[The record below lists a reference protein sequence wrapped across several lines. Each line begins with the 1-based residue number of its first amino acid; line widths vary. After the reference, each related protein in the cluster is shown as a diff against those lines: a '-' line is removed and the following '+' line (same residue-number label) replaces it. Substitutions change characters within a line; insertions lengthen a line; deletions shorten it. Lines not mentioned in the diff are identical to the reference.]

1 MLEADCCLTLM
12 VSQTWLDA
20 LYFSVT
26 TLTTVRSCSR
36 PAAESMRQV
45 GYGDKTPA
53 TDGGRM
59 YTIFYGMV
67 GVMLISSWLGTTIAL
82 LLQLSS
88 PNV

>member
-1 MLEADCCLTLM
+1 M

-20 LYFSVT
+20 LYFSVV
-26 TLTTVRSCSR
+26 TLTTVRSSSR
-36 PAAESMRQV
+36 PAAESTLQV

-53 TDGGRM
+53 NDGSRM

-82 LLQLSS
+82 ALTSS
-88 PNV
+88 